1 MFYELMNAL
10 FTTMAVGEAKQR
22 CKGACAAAV
31 SDESA
36 PPAASKIAKV
46 DLAADI
52 KRLEV
57 ALYGGHQLEEGF
69 CIDITLH
76 DLLEICP
83 RPTRR
88 RRDAYKSLAKA
99 LSERGITLNIK

>member
-1 MFYELMNAL
+1 MFYELLNAL
-10 FTTMAVGEAKQR
+10 FTTMAVGEAQQQR
-22 CKGACAAAV
+22 HE
-31 SDESA
+31 ESA
-36 PPAASKIAKV
+36 HATVGDLCAPPPARKSAKV

-52 KRLEV
+52 RQLEV

-83 RPTRR
+83 RSRR
-88 RRDAYKSLAKA
+88 RRDAYNSLAKA
-99 LSERGITLNIK
+99 LSERGVTLNIK

>member
-1 MFYELMNAL
+1 MFFELMNAL
-10 FTTMAVGEAKQR
+10 FTTMAVGEAKQQR
-22 CKGACAAAV
+22 HEGAHAAAG
-31 SDESA
+31 DLCA
-36 PPAASKIAKV
+36 PPPARKTTKV

-52 KRLEV
+52 RRLEV

-83 RPTRR
+83 RSRR
-88 RRDAYKSLAKA
+88 RRDAFKSLAKA
-99 LSERGITLNIK
+99 LSERGVTLNIKR